1 MQRSLS
7 GSFKSQWDYASQPD
21 LLASPR
27 LACSSTPLGSRD
39 VRGRTETVEGFRGRR
54 DWWQVLA
61 LEIQMAEAFRD
72 FLFFSRAKQSVEVR
86 RASQPSVQK
95 STLPTL

>member
-1 MQRSLS
+1 
-7 GSFKSQWDYASQPD
+7 
-21 LLASPR
+21 
-27 LACSSTPLGSRD
+27 
-39 VRGRTETVEGFRGRR
+39 
-54 DWWQVLA
+54 
-61 LEIQMAEAFRD
+61 MAEAFRD